1 MLVHTNPHFWATFA
15 AKENVPDVRYGFAV
29 ILITKEYYMM
39 SYKLSSYCRILMKA
53 LKDYD
58 YYPLGLLFYFLF
70 IRKQIELLSE
80 WRGYG

>member
-1 MLVHTNPHFWATFA
+1 MLVHTNPH
-15 AKENVPDVRYGFAV
+15 VRYGFAV

-39 SYKLSSYCRILMKA
+39 SHKLSSYCRILMKA